1 MNDANKDSIGLLL
14 DNLEREIKRLRIEY
28 NRELAHMPDVNIEF
42 AEQRV
47 KELIKMLRKIPFK
60 KYSQKFRFENLLAR
74 YNVQRI
80 NFNRMKDFQ
89 EKKYEEL
96 KEKGIITVPLQEA
109 KEQNAQ
115 SVNKENKVVIS
126 DLKREEQKLKSLYED
141 YRKRLESKNKEVKV
155 PYEVFKKKLYDRFQ
169 LIREKHKNARLQIR
183 VVEENNNVKIKTK
196 VVKNEK

>member
-1 MNDANKDSIGLLL
+1 MQKDKDSITLLL

-47 KELIKMLRKIPFK
+47 KELIKILRKVPFK

-80 NFNRMKDFQ
+80 NFNRLRDVQ

-96 KEKGIITVPLQEA
+96 KEKGLITVPIVDA
-109 KEQNAQ
+109 KEENK
-115 SVNKENKVVIS
+115 SVMPDREKKVVIN
-126 DLKREEQKLKSLYED
+126 DLISEENKLKKIYDEYKS
-141 YRKRLESKNKEVKV
+141 RLEARNKSVNV
-155 PYEVFKKKLYDRFQ
+155 PYEVFKKKVFDRFKM
-169 LIREKHKNARLQIR
+169 IKEKNRNAKLQIR
-183 VVEENNNVKIKTK
+183 MVEENNNVKIKTK
-196 VVKNEK
+196 VVKDEQ